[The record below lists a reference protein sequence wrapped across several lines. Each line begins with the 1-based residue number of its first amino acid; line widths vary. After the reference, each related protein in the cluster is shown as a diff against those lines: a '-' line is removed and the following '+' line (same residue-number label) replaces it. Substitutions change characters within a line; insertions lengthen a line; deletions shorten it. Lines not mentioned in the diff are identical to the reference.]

1 MFVDRMILITI
12 PSLLMNVLLLLY
24 QSCQNTNLMK
34 EFIFFIGKM
43 CLIVMKQ
50 VQK

>member
-12 PSLLMNVLLLLY
+12 PSLLMNVLLLLLSIMSKY
-24 QSCQNTNLMK
+24 KLNEGIYFLHC
-34 EFIFFIGKM
+34 KM